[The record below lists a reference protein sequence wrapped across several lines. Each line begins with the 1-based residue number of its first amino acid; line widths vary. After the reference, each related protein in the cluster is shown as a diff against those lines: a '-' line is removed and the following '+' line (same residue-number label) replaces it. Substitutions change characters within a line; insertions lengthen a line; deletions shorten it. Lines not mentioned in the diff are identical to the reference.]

1 MRCKCLTKIKVY
13 NEKYLVNENLK
24 ENIIEVLTANAIRS
38 LDTDITYN
46 SKIYEILK
54 NQDQY
59 RAYEV
64 ENNFKSK
71 DLLCV
76 AERVKSDLGFKF
88 SLLLYETLSI
98 FGNIE
103 AKREL
108 KNCETNSYLRES

>member
-1 MRCKCLTKIKVY
+1 MSKLLKIVALRKGMM
-13 NEKYLVNENLK
+13 K
-24 ENIIEVLTANAIRS
+24 EFEVLNEWNKLQNDS
-38 LDTDITYN
+38 PLNNFNN
-46 SKIYEILK
+46 SWLK
-54 NQDQY
+54 
-59 RAYEV
+59 
-64 ENNFKSK
+64 NNFKSK

-108 KNCETNSYLRES
+108 KNCEINSYLREG

>member
-1 MRCKCLTKIKVY
+1 MSKLLKIVALRKGMM
-13 NEKYLVNENLK
+13 K
-24 ENIIEVLTANAIRS
+24 EFEVLNEWNKLQNDS
-38 LDTDITYN
+38 PLN
-46 SKIYEILK
+46 NFNNNWLK
-54 NQDQY
+54 
-59 RAYEV
+59 
-64 ENNFKSK
+64 NNFKSK

-98 FGNIE
+98 YGNIE